1 MRSLSP
7 VKLSNTLPVLAVLS
21 VSFLLNGCQSND
33 APPRMLIP
41 SPDTTLMQPPC
52 KMVLPSSDA
61 DEDLAVDVQNAE
73 CTRQLR
79 LKVFR
84 LQGYIRNILE

>member
-1 MRSLSP
+1 MVGCAP
-7 VKLSNTLPVLAVLS
+7 KYTPNTLPPVDPQMMSA
-21 VSFLLNGCQSND
+21 
-33 APPRMLIP
+33 
-41 SPDTTLMQPPC
+41 PC
-52 KMVLPSSDA
+52 KLALPSADA

-84 LQGYIRNILE
+84 LQDWIKNVTE